1 MWRLT
6 ALVLSGLCLLAGIPR
21 AALAETFDVGFYDY
35 PPMMIESDGSG
46 IYQDILDEISKLT
59 GDTFNVRYYPY
70 PRISLLFNQGK
81 LDIEPGVYPG
91 WVKSQPVPGVFS
103 IVFGKVDDALVFSPG
118 KAFAVNSPNDLRGRS
133 VGMVRGYAYPDLKS
147 LIAEGLL
154 DRRDALNEA
163 LLLKMLAAGRFDQ
176 IIINKAVAQYSI
188 FNVPEYRYF
197 EVGDVMNSYDVSM
210 RVNPRHEAWL
220 PELDEAILQLKKS
233 GAIEKIYAKY
243 GVSL

>member
-1 MWRLT
+1 MWRVT
-6 ALVLSGLCLLAGIPR
+6 GLMLAGFFLLAGLPR
-21 AALAETFDVGFYDY
+21 SALAETFEVGFYDY

-59 GDTFNVRYYPY
+59 GDTFHVRYYPY

-91 WVKSQPVPGVFS
+91 WVKNHDIPGVFS

-118 KAFAVNSPNDLRGRS
+118 KAFPVNTPNDLRGRS
-133 VGMVRGYAYPDLKS
+133 VGMVRGYAYPDLKH
-147 LIAEGLL
+147 LIAEGLI

-163 LLLKMLAAGRFDQ
+163 QLLKMLAAGRFDQ
-176 IIINKAVAQYSI
+176 IIINKAVAQFNI

-210 RVNPRHEAWL
+210 RVNPSHEAWL
-220 PELDEAILQLKKS
+220 PTLDDAILQLKKT
-233 GAIEKIYAKY
+233 GTLEKIYAKY